1 MKTEDA
7 LMTEGD
13 ISQKIRSLDTELK
26 LMWALPIVVFLL
38 HGFCLSRL
46 TCLFSFAFLIFW
58 NFIDD
63 YIFHRFF
70 FLIQF
75 VSDRSSQVGELQRKI
90 LDAEQGKTIQRK
102 KASCFQL
109 CIIKNIVLA
118 AKNTV
123 STRPRQV
130 ILSVG
135 QVWVCVYSSKGQV
148 NI

>member
-1 MKTEDA
+1 MITFF
-7 LMTEGD
+7 T
-13 ISQKIRSLDTELK
+13 
-26 LMWALPIVVFLL
+26 
-38 HGFCLSRL
+38 
-46 TCLFSFAFLIFW
+46 
-58 NFIDD
+58 
-63 YIFHRFF
+63 YIYIYF

-102 KASCFQL
+102 KASFLQL

-130 ILSVG
+130 ILSVE
-135 QVWVCVYSSKGQV
+135 QV
-148 NI
+148 

>member
-1 MKTEDA
+1 MITFFTD
-7 LMTEGD
+7 
-13 ISQKIRSLDTELK
+13 
-26 LMWALPIVVFLL
+26 
-38 HGFCLSRL
+38 
-46 TCLFSFAFLIFW
+46 
-58 NFIDD
+58 
-63 YIFHRFF
+63 FF

-102 KASCFQL
+102 KASFFQL
-109 CIIKNIVLA
+109 CIIKNIVLV

-135 QVWVCVYSSKGQV
+135 QV
-148 NI
+148 